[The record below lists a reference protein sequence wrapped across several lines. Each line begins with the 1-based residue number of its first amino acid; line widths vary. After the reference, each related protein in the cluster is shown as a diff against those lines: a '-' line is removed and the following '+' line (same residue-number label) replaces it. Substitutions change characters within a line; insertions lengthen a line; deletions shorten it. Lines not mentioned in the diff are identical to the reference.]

1 MNGAIPTINDI
12 LSLVAEAKE
21 HEKND
26 QYDQAGRK
34 YQEAAVLFK
43 EIGEKK
49 LQAKCQVAHAVNMIK
64 FYLEERDIEVFSDN
78 AVDSFIEEIDGIK
91 DIELEKIDKYD
102 ILITAYREL
111 EKVFHEVN
119 NLDKETDLYYK
130 RMDLYH
136 KYYREKLKLIDEV
149 CTDRA
154 KILTGFIFH
163 GFLHH
168 FYRHGRKPLLPLLW
182 IGGTVISFA
191 LFYKVFGLIA
201 FNTPDKTVCIWQSL
215 YFSVVTFT
223 TLGFGDIV
231 PTCLFGQL
239 LVILEV
245 TLGII
250 TIASLIPLILKKLE

>member
-1 MNGAIPTINDI
+1 MNGAMPTINNI
-12 LSLVAEAKE
+12 LKLVAEAKE
-21 HEKND
+21 HEKNGR
-26 QYDQAGRK
+26 YDRAGEK
-34 YQEAAVLFK
+34 YQEAAGFFK
-43 EIGEKK
+43 NIGETK
-49 LQAKCQVAHAVNMIK
+49 LQAKCQAAHAVNMIK
-64 FYLEERDIEVFSDN
+64 YYLEERDIESF
-78 AVDSFIEEIDGIK
+78 AVNLVESFTEEIDGIK

-111 EKVFHEVN
+111 EKVFHDVN
-119 NLDKETDLYYK
+119 NIDKEIDLYYK
-130 RMDLYH
+130 RMELYH
-136 KYYREKLKLIDEV
+136 KYHWGKLKQMDED

-182 IGGTVISFA
+182 ISLTVTSFA
-191 LFYKVFGLIA
+191 FLYKYFGLIA
-201 FNTPDKTVCIWQSL
+201 FNPPDKTVCIWQSL

>member
-1 MNGAIPTINDI
+1 MNGATQTINDI
-12 LSLVAEAKE
+12 LNIVAEAKE
-21 HEKND
+21 FEKND
-26 QYDQAGRK
+26 QYDQAGGK
-34 YQEAAVLFK
+34 YQEAAGFFK
-43 EIGEKK
+43 NIGETK
-49 LQAKCQVAHAVNMIK
+49 LQAKCQVAHAVSMIK
-64 FYLEERDIEVFSDN
+64 YYLEERDIESFADN
-78 AVDSFIEEIDGIK
+78 TVEFFIEEIDGIM

-111 EKVFHEVN
+111 EKVFHDVN
-119 NLDKETDLYYK
+119 NFEMETDLYYK

-136 KYYREKLKLIDEV
+136 KYHREKLKSMDEN
-149 CTDRA
+149 CKDRA

-182 IGGTVISFA
+182 ISLTVTSFA
-191 LFYKVFGLIA
+191 FLYKYFGLIA
-201 FNTPDKTVCIWQSL
+201 FNPPDKTVCIWQSL